1 VPFPRRAPTRQR
13 PIRARLGTR
22 LIRVQNAAAA
32 GGGIAIRGGSPTTSI
47 VTVTNPVTVTL
58 TGTRQPQAGDVL
70 LIIHGNDFYT
80 ASAMPTPTVGGSTTG
95 VTPVTN
101 GSADAGTNLAHIKSY
116 YYVVGSTGDL
126 TVSVTETGLGDEE
139 KSLDVYVLSGV
150 DTTTPI
156 DVAATSTGTT
166 STSQVAPSI
175 SPAGANSYL
184 ICHVNT
190 GGAGVASTYTP
201 PAGMTETYDT
211 VVAATYEATGA
222 VLQLTGPGAT
232 GTKTFTA
239 TGSNPWAALSVAVRT
254 ATGGT
259 TLVAGVAA
267 EADTA
272 QPVGRSKTKS
282 LGVAAEADTANVVA
296 RVKTVAVGTAV
307 ETQSA
312 QAITGGVA
320 VVSAPKRVAVV
331 SRSRRGGG
339 AVATLGVTVGRAG
352 VLPPVAAGVET
363 DTAQPVTARK
373 TKAVGV
379 AAEADTAI
387 TLGRSKVKALGIAV
401 ETDAAQPVGRS
412 KTKSLGVAAEAD
424 TANVVGRSKART
436 VGVAAETDAAQSIG
450 RAKAKSLG
458 VVGETDTA
466 QPVTA
471 RKTKA
476 VGVAAE
482 ADTANVVGRSKA
494 RTVGVAT
501 EVDAAQPVGKRVT
514 VTRAA
519 EADTA
524 NVVGRSK
531 ARTVGVAAGT
541 DAAIT
546 LGGLK
551 TLAIGAAT
559 DAETALT
566 VGAAL
571 AGKAVAHRIIVVS
584 RARRGGGAVVTSGGG
599 IGSSGVIS
607 VGTAVET
614 DTAGVIELPPPPPPP
629 PVVLSTALRQMQDYR
644 ARPGQVQT
652 VYGPVEAPI
661 LTVGMAVEVDA
672 AGAVAAAKARTVGTA
687 LETDA
692 ALSVAPSVVPRPAVR
707 PVVVSGAQ
715 AAPLRAG
722 QRGRVVVVSTADIPA
737 QPSLVGQAVETDTA
751 QPVTARKTKA
761 VGVAAEADTALSV
774 GRRKA
779 RTVGVATEVDAAQ
792 PVGKRVTVTRAAET
806 DTARPVTAAHSR
818 NLAPAVETDTGRPLT
833 HLKRLAVAAAAEADA
848 ALVVVVGIPRGHK
861 TLRPF
866 TGVTSRPGTGR
877 TVRPFA
883 GVTLRP

>member
-1 VPFPRRAPTRQR
+1 
-13 PIRARLGTR
+13 
-22 LIRVQNAAAA
+22 
-32 GGGIAIRGGSPTTSI
+32 
-47 VTVTNPVTVTL
+47 
-58 TGTRQPQAGDVL
+58 
-70 LIIHGNDFYT
+70 
-80 ASAMPTPTVGGSTTG
+80 MPTPTVGGSTTG

-494 RTVGVAT
+494 RTVGVA
-501 EVDAAQPVGKRVT
+501 
-514 VTRAA
+514 
-519 EADTA
+519 
-524 NVVGRSK
+524 
-531 ARTVGVAAGT
+531 AGT